1 MLNIFYHATEQASK
15 RGSFII
21 DESIID
27 DTIKIIYPGSK
38 IRGSLMNVPLSDF
51 IQIKKSVNSVD
62 TIEPDVREAV
72 RNLLT
77 ITNYEGYVNE
87 LNFDNPVGE
96 NIDITYN
103 DSYGSK
109 IAVSV
114 VIKDEPMKTQKQIS
128 NASKSLNIVDRLVVL
143 TGSANRIFGGT
154 SRNGNDVTTIVNMD
168 NTKIVDLIYFNK
180 KYKKQEIL
188 DDDLERAI
196 TLARSIKLC

>member
-1 MLNIFYHATEQASK
+1 
-15 RGSFII
+15 
-21 DESIID
+21 
-27 DTIKIIYPGSK
+27 
-38 IRGSLMNVPLSDF
+38 MNVPLSDF
-51 IQIKKSVNSVD
+51 IQIKKSVNSMD
-62 TIEPDVREAV
+62 TIEPDIREAV

-77 ITNYEGYVNE
+77 LTNYEGYVNE
-87 LNFDNPVGE
+87 LNFDKLVGE
-96 NIDITYN
+96 GIDITFN

-114 VIKDEPMKTQKQIS
+114 VIKDEPIKTQAQIS

-143 TGSANRIFGGT
+143 TGSTNRTFGGT

-168 NTKIVDLIYFNK
+168 NSKIVDLIYFNK
-180 KYKKQEIL
+180 KYKMQEIL

>member
-1 MLNIFYHATEQASK
+1 MLQNRLQK
-15 RGSFII
+15 KGSYFL

-27 DTIKIIYPGSK
+27 ETIKSIYPGSK

-51 IQIKKSVNSVD
+51 IHIKRGVD
-62 TIEPDVREAV
+62 NTEMIESDIREAI

-77 ITNYEGYVNE
+77 LTNYEGYVNE
-87 LNFDNPVGE
+87 LDFDNHVGE
-96 NIDITYN
+96 GIDVTYN
-103 DSYGSK
+103 DTYGSK

-114 VIKDEPMKTQKQIS
+114 VLNDEPIKMKAQIS
-128 NASKSLNIVDRLVVL
+128 NASKSLSIVDKLVVL
-143 TGSANRIFGGT
+143 TGKASRVLGGT

-188 DDDLERAI
+188 NDDLERAI